1 MGSLH
6 WSPTAT
12 LDHRTASGSHLV
24 ARLLFGSG
32 WSQAEVEVEVE
43 AVLSESE

>member
-6 WSPTAT
+6 WSPAAT
-12 LDHRTASGSHLV
+12 LDHRTASGSRLV
-24 ARLLFGSG
+24 ARFLFGSG
-32 WSQAEVEVEVE
+32 WSQAEVEVE